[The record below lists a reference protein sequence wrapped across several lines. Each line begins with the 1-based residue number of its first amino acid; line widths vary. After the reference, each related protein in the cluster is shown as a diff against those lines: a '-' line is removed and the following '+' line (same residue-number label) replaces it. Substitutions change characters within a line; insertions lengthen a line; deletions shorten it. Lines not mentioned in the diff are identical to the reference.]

1 MTKEKYQCLI
11 CFENTHY
18 PAILYLKCECQY
30 NVHYKCY
37 NKWWKMKRTCIICHK
52 LSNKPR
58 SYNSFKDHGEY
69 WFLLDLNNKPN
80 TNEKSHE
87 LIKNK
92 SFHSSVI
99 ILVSLFIYFINAN
112 FTMYFSF
119 YFIYFL
125 LIIP

>member
-1 MTKEKYQCLI
+1 MTKKKYQCLI
-11 CFENTHY
+11 CFENTHH

-58 SYNSFKDHGEY
+58 SYNSFKDNGEY

-99 ILVSLFIYFINAN
+99 ILVSLFIYFINSN
-112 FTMYFSF
+112 FTMYFLF